1 VINLPIAAQECA
13 DRWGF
18 VATEELVSG
27 NCSRVFANARQVLKV
42 PFQGEE
48 LTSGYRAA
56 LKLADA
62 GGPSVIASDP
72 EHGIVLMDRVIPGTS
87 LATANLPDGE
97 ARRIALGIIARI
109 QGSPTEEA
117 TTMAQFFDVITPLR
131 QKLIDTTPSLKF
143 LHGDLHHGNILRGE
157 NGWVVIDPKGLVG
170 DPAYEPVAF
179 MRNPM
184 EWVAVAP
191 DLLEVTRFRAEWFA
205 HALAVKPSR
214 IIAWGR
220 ANLDEDIPPDDPW
233 YRLIEVYETLM
244 AEYPNI

>member
-1 VINLPIAAQECA
+1 MIILPDAAQECA

-48 LTSGYRAA
+48 LTSGYWAA
-56 LKLADA
+56 RKLAEA
-62 GGPSVIASDP
+62 GGPAVIASDA
-72 EHGIVLMDRVIPGTS
+72 EHGIVLMERVIPGTS
-87 LATANLPDGE
+87 LVAANLPDGE
-97 ARRIALGIIARI
+97 ARRVALGIIARI
-109 QGSPTEEA
+109 QGLSTEDA
-117 TTMAQFFDVITPLR
+117 KPMAEFFDVITPLR
-131 QKLIDTTPSLKF
+131 QKLIDTTSSPKF

-170 DPAYEPVAF
+170 DLAYEPVAF
-179 MRNPM
+179 MRNPI
-184 EWVAVAP
+184 EWVAIAP

-205 HALAVKPSR
+205 HALGVKPGR

-220 ANLDEDIPPDDPW
+220 ANLDEDTPTDDPW
-233 YRLIEVYETLM
+233 YRLIAVYDTLM
-244 AEYPNI
+244 AEYPEI